1 MVMNRLIAPASE
13 HAMAA
18 WVRRTALADILGADF
33 TRLGED
39 ALYRTMDALYPHRA
53 AIETALV
60 ERERSLFDLDPTIF
74 LYDLTS
80 TYFEGLAEAN
90 PKARRGYSRDKRP
103 DCKQVIIGLAIGREG
118 FPVAHEIFAGNTQD
132 TKTLGHMLDRLGER
146 VGFKEG
152 ATVVVDRGM
161 AYDENLAELRARKLH
176 YVVASRQPERDRWLA
191 AFADDDGFADV
202 LRRPSPRNRAQKK
215 SRVDVKSVRRGDE
228 TLVLCRS
235 EERIEKDR
243 AIRDK
248 HEQRL
253 AVDLERL
260 VARIAKG
267 RLVRPVKIGE
277 AIGRLKERYPRVAR
291 YWRIDYDPETK
302 RLQVETDA
310 EKRAKAEGLDG
321 CTILKTDRSDLGD
334 DEVWRIYNL
343 LTRVEN
349 AFRNMKSPLAERPI
363 FHQIETRVETHIF
376 LCVLAYHLLVA
387 IEKTLLDK
395 GIHTSWATVRE
406 RLKTHQVCTV
416 VLPTTSGAVL
426 RIRKASSPEPEHAE
440 LYKLLDIPAKVMG
453 EIRTWSETPEK

>member
-1 MVMNRLIAPASE
+1 MVLNRLIAPASE

-18 WVRRTALADILGADF
+18 WVRRTALGDILGTDF
-33 TRLGED
+33 ARLGED

-60 ERERSLFDLDPTIF
+60 ARERSLFDLDPTIF

-80 TYFEGLAEAN
+80 TTFEGLAEAN
-90 PKARRGYSRDKRP
+90 PKARRGTSRDKRP

-161 AYDENLAELRARKLH
+161 AYDENLAELRAAKLH

-191 AFADDDGFADV
+191 AFADV

-215 SRVDVKSVRRGDE
+215 SRVDVKSVRRGGE

-248 HEQRL
+248 HERRL
-253 AVDLERL
+253 AGDLERL
-260 VARIAKG
+260 AARITKG
-267 RLVRPVKIGE
+267 RLVRQVKIGE

-291 YWRIDYDPETK
+291 YWRIDYDSKSK
-302 RLQVETDA
+302 RLQGEADA
-310 EKRAKAEGLDG
+310 EKRARAEGLDG

-334 DEVWRIYNL
+334 DEVWRLYTL
-343 LTRVEN
+343 LTRLAN
-349 AFRNMKSPLAERPI
+349 TFRNMKSPLAERPI

-387 IEKTLLDK
+387 IEKSLLDK
-395 GIHTSWATVRE
+395 GVHTSWATVRE

-426 RIRKASSPEPEHAE
+426 RIRNASSPEPEQAE
-440 LYKLLDIPAKVMG
+440 LYTLLNIPAKVMR
-453 EIRTWSETPEK
+453 ENRTWSETPEK

>member
-1 MVMNRLIAPASE
+1 M
-13 HAMAA
+13 
-18 WVRRTALADILGADF
+18 
-33 TRLGED
+33 
-39 ALYRTMDALYPHRA
+39 
-53 AIETALV
+53 
-60 ERERSLFDLDPTIF
+60 
-74 LYDLTS
+74 
-80 TYFEGLAEAN
+80 
-90 PKARRGYSRDKRP
+90 
-103 DCKQVIIGLAIGREG
+103 
-118 FPVAHEIFAGNTQD
+118 AHEIFAGNTQD
-132 TKTLGHMLDRLGER
+132 RKTLGHMLDLLGER

-215 SRVDVKSVRRGDE
+215 SRVDVKSVRRGGE

-267 RLVRPVKIGE
+267 RLVRQLKIGE

-291 YWRIDYDPETK
+291 YWRIDYDSETK

-321 CTILKTDRSDLGD
+321 CYILKTDRSDLGD

-349 AFRNMKSPLAERPI
+349 AFRNMKTPLAERPI

-387 IEKTLLDK
+387 IEKSLLDK
-395 GIHTSWATVRE
+395 GVHTSWATVRE

-426 RIRKASSPEPEHAE
+426 RSRKASSPEPEQAE
-440 LYKLLDIPAKVMG
+440 LYKLLNIPAKVMR
-453 EIRTWSETPEK
+453 EIRTWSEIPEK